1 MISAIEAL
9 QRLSEGN
16 RRFAAGTSNRNE
28 ADVLAHLAELQDG
41 QTPFAI
47 VLACSDSRVPVEMI
61 FDQGLGDLFVIRV
74 AGNVVAPS
82 QVGRVEYAASQL
94 GTRLV
99 VVLGHSNCG
108 AVDATLKE
116 LRREQEHRSPNLRAI
131 VDRIRPAI
139 EPLTDQDE
147 NVDLQTAV
155 IANVNH
161 SVARLKHGS
170 LILEQ
175 MIESDELTIV
185 GAEYSIERGEVNFL
199 DDVPANERNIG

>member
-1 MISAIEAL
+1 MIEAAEAL
-9 QRLSEGN
+9 ERLSEGN
-16 RRFAAGTSNRNE
+16 RRFAAGNSNRNE
-28 ADVLAHLAELQDG
+28 AGLRPNLAELQAG

-74 AGNVVAPS
+74 AGNIVAPS
-82 QVGRVEYAASQL
+82 QVGSVEFAAAQL
-94 GTRLV
+94 GAKLV

-108 AVDATLKE
+108 AVDATLME

-139 EPLTDQDE
+139 EPLIDDKG
-147 NVDLQTAV
+147 NVDLQEAV
-155 IANVNH
+155 VANVRH
-161 SVARLKHGS
+161 SVGRLVHGS

-175 MIESDELTIV
+175 LIQSGDLIVV

-199 DDVPANERNIG
+199 DD